1 MYTKEVMDNFMNPS
15 NLGEIENADG
25 VGKVGNIT
33 CGDVMWLYLKIGKV
47 IGGNAEDHSD
57 EYIEDIKFKTL
68 GCAAAISTSS
78 MVTRLA
84 KGKSVADALKIT
96 NKDVVDSLGGLPAP
110 KIHCSLLAEEA
121 LREALYDFFEKKGR
135 KIPEVLE
142 KNHNKVSNTLC
153 EIEHG
158 HSHGHHEK

>member
-1 MYTKEVMDNFMNPS
+1 MYTKEVMENFMNPS
-15 NLGEIENADG
+15 NYGEIENADG

-47 IGGNAEDHSD
+47 IGGKPEDFSD

-84 KGKSVADALKIT
+84 KGKTIAEAMRIT
-96 NKDVVDSLGGLPAP
+96 NKDVMDSLGGLPAP

-121 LREALYDFFEKKGR
+121 LREALYDYFKKSGR
-135 KIPEVLE
+135 TIPEILIRNHERAE
-142 KNHNKVSNTLC
+142 KTMC
-153 EIEHG
+153 EIAHEHG
-158 HSHGHHEK
+158 HTEE